1 MRKRENRFW
10 AVGIGLVLMPPVW
23 FTAVHIVFKV
33 HFDVLYAVFYGFV
46 FLLGL
51 SLIDSE
57 LAGHWWDKLIRLASF
72 WRKRD
77 G

>member
-1 MRKRENRFW
+1 MQKRENRFW
-10 AVGIGLVLMPPVW
+10 AVGIGLVLMPPAW
-23 FTAVHIVFKV
+23 FTAVHIIFRV
-33 HFDVLYAVFYGFV
+33 HFDWQYGVFYGFV

-51 SLIDSE
+51 SLMDRE
-57 LAGHWWDKLIRLASF
+57 LASHWWGKLLHLVSF